1 MRDGSYISVAH
12 PPSVGAACARTNPSL
27 FPRGRL
33 TAGDGDLVAPVCSNC
48 GASDFVWANE
58 LKTGSIGGGSLSL
71 RARGELSMGT
81 RLCRS
86 CGHADLFLKDPSIL
100 KMPHTWKPGEFVPIP
115 ARPAVVPAPSAPTP
129 APPPPPPVSP
139 SPVAPQPTFESTPP
153 QPSPTSSE
161 PMGNVPGTTA
171 LAADS
176 STSSSDGGG
185 GRRSSRRRS
194 KSKNSD
200 ATTSDSDSA

>member
-1 MRDGSYISVAH
+1 MERTERWDLYRPARSIAKSRAMLAWGEPSTATAIRLNSGGAIGGARVPAYISVAY
-12 PPSVGAACARTNPSL
+12 PPRRGAPSSSDPSL
-27 FPRGRL
+27 FPRSVL
-33 TAGDGDLVAPVCSNC
+33 TLGDGDLVPPVCSNC

-115 ARPAVVPAPSAPTP
+115 SRPVPTSPPSAPQPHP
-129 APPPPPPVSP
+129 AGHGQVSAP
-139 SPVAPQPTFESTPP
+139 SSPVPA
-153 QPSPTSSE
+153 
-161 PMGNVPGTTA
+161 
-171 LAADS
+171 
-176 STSSSDGGG
+176 
-185 GRRSSRRRS
+185 
-194 KSKNSD
+194 
-200 ATTSDSDSA
+200 